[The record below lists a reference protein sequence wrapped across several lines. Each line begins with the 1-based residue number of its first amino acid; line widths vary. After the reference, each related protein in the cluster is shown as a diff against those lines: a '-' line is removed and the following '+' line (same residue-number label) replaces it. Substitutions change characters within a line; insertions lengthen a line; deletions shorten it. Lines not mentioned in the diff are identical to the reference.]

1 MEDLYI
7 KWETG
12 YMNIHMDFFF
22 PCSQQ
27 RFKKLLKVIALD
39 WQHEDE
45 LKETLK
51 VYFQN
56 RISDLVELRKEN
68 GKKYFDFK
76 QKAADTQR
84 MIQSRKHPNGVS
96 LSKEELKQARA
107 DLKDIQSAAK
117 QALSDANSNLKFKN
131 WFEKQLEF
139 FEIIIRW

>member
-1 MEDLYI
+1 MMEDLYI

-139 FEIIIRW
+139 LKSL

>member
-1 MEDLYI
+1 
-7 KWETG
+7 
-12 YMNIHMDFFF
+12 MNIHMDFFF

-56 RISDLVELRKEN
+56 RIADLVELKKEN

-107 DLKDIQSAAK
+107 DLQEYTFSYKK
-117 QALSDANSNLKFKN
+117 ALSDANSNLKFK
-131 WFEKQLEF
+131 EKLKNTLNFRNQYKVVS
-139 FEIIIRW
+139 

>member
-1 MEDLYI
+1 M
-7 KWETG
+7 
-12 YMNIHMDFFF
+12 
-22 PCSQQ
+22 
-27 RFKKLLKVIALD
+27 IALD

-56 RISDLVELRKEN
+56 RIADLVELRKEN

-107 DLKDIQSAAK
+107 DLQEYTFSYKK
-117 QALSDANSNLKFKN
+117 ALSDANSNLKFK
-131 WFEKQLEF
+131 EKIEKHLEF
-139 FEIIIRW
+139 LKSI

>member
-12 YMNIHMDFFF
+12 YMNIHIDFFF

-139 FEIIIRW
+139 LKSL

>member
-1 MEDLYI
+1 MNNDLYI

-27 RFKKLLKVIALD
+27 RFKKLLKVITLD

-56 RISDLVELRKEN
+56 RIADLVELRKEN

-96 LSKEELKQARA
+96 LSKEELEQARA
-107 DLKDIQSAAK
+107 DLQEYTFSYKK
-117 QALSDANSNLKFKN
+117 ALSDANSNLKFK
-131 WFEKQLEF
+131 EKIEKHLEF
-139 FEIIIRW
+139 LKSI

>member
-1 MEDLYI
+1 MNNDLYI

-56 RISDLVELRKEN
+56 RIVDLVELRKEN
-68 GKKYFDFK
+68 GKKYFDLK

-96 LSKEELKQARA
+96 LSKEELEQARA
-107 DLKDIQSAAK
+107 DLQEYTFSYKK
-117 QALSDANSNLKFKN
+117 ALSDANSNLKFK
-131 WFEKQLEF
+131 EKIEKHLEF
-139 FEIIIRW
+139 LKSI

>member
-1 MEDLYI
+1 MNNDLYT

-56 RISDLVELRKEN
+56 RIADLVELRKEN

-107 DLKDIQSAAK
+107 DLQEYTFSYKK
-117 QALSDANSNLKFKN
+117 ALSDANSNLKFK
-131 WFEKQLEF
+131 EKIEKHLEF
-139 FEIIIRW
+139 LKSI

>member
-1 MEDLYI
+1 MNNDLYI

-56 RISDLVELRKEN
+56 RIADLVELRKEN

-76 QKAADTQR
+76 QKAANTQQ

-96 LSKEELKQARA
+96 LSKQELKQARA
-107 DLKDIQSAAK
+107 DLKEYTSSYK
-117 QALSDANSNLKFKN
+117 KALSDANSNLKFKN

-139 FEIIIRW
+139 LKSI

>member
-1 MEDLYI
+1 MNNDLYI

-56 RISDLVELRKEN
+56 RIADLVELRKEN

-107 DLKDIQSAAK
+107 DLKEYTFSYK
-117 QALSDANSNLKFKN
+117 KALSDANSNLKFKERI
-131 WFEKQLEF
+131 EKHLEF
-139 FEIIIRW
+139 LKSI

>member
-1 MEDLYI
+1 MNNDLYI

-56 RISDLVELRKEN
+56 RIADLVELRKEN

-107 DLKDIQSAAK
+107 DLKEYTSSYK
-117 QALSDANSNLKFKN
+117 KALSDANSNLKFKN

-139 FEIIIRW
+139 LKSL

>member
-1 MEDLYI
+1 MNNDLYI

-56 RISDLVELRKEN
+56 RIADLVELRKEN

-76 QKAADTQR
+76 QKAVDTQR

-107 DLKDIQSAAK
+107 DLQEYTFSYKK
-117 QALSDANSNLKFKN
+117 ALSDANSNLKFK
-131 WFEKQLEF
+131 EKIEKHLELLKS
-139 FEIIIRW
+139 I

>member
-1 MEDLYI
+1 MNNDLYI

-45 LKETLK
+45 LKKTLK

-56 RISDLVELRKEN
+56 RIADLVELRKEN

-76 QKAADTQR
+76 QKAANTQQ

-96 LSKEELKQARA
+96 LSKQELKQARA
-107 DLKDIQSAAK
+107 DLKEYTSSYK
-117 QALSDANSNLKFKN
+117 KALSDANSNLKFKN

-139 FEIIIRW
+139 LKSI

>member
-139 FEIIIRW
+139 LKSL

>member
-1 MEDLYI
+1 MNNDLYI

-27 RFKKLLKVIALD
+27 RFKKLLRVIALD

-51 VYFQN
+51 IYFQN
-56 RISDLVELRKEN
+56 RIADLVELRKEN
-68 GKKYFDFK
+68 GKNISISSKK
-76 QKAADTQR
+76 TADTQR

-107 DLKDIQSAAK
+107 DLKEYTSSYK
-117 QALSDANSNLKFKN
+117 KALSDANSNLKFKN

-139 FEIIIRW
+139 LKSI

>member
-1 MEDLYI
+1 MNNDLYI

-56 RISDLVELRKEN
+56 RIADLVELRKEN

-84 MIQSRKHPNGVS
+84 MIQSRKRPNGVS

-107 DLKDIQSAAK
+107 DLKEYTSSYK
-117 QALSDANSNLKFKN
+117 KALSDANSNLKFKN

-139 FEIIIRW
+139 LKSI

>member
-1 MEDLYI
+1 MNNDLYI

-56 RISDLVELRKEN
+56 RIADLVELRKEN

-84 MIQSRKHPNGVS
+84 MIQSRKHPTGVS

-107 DLKDIQSAAK
+107 DLQEYTFSYKK
-117 QALSDANSNLKFKN
+117 ALSDANSNLKFK
-131 WFEKQLEF
+131 EKIEKHLEF
-139 FEIIIRW
+139 LKSI

>member
-22 PCSQQ
+22 PYSQQ

-139 FEIIIRW
+139 LKSL

>member
-1 MEDLYI
+1 MNNDLYI

-56 RISDLVELRKEN
+56 RLADLVELRKEN

-107 DLKDIQSAAK
+107 DLQEYTFSYKK
-117 QALSDANSNLKFKN
+117 ALSDANSNLKFK
-131 WFEKQLEF
+131 EKIEKHLEF
-139 FEIIIRW
+139 LKSI

>member
-1 MEDLYI
+1 MNNDLYI

-51 VYFQN
+51 VFFQN
-56 RISDLVELRKEN
+56 RIADLVELRKEN

-76 QKAADTQR
+76 QKATDTQR

-96 LSKEELKQARA
+96 LSKEELKQARV
-107 DLKDIQSAAK
+107 DLQEYTFSYKKDLSYAK
-117 QALSDANSNLKFKN
+117 TNLKFK
-131 WFEKQLEF
+131 
-139 FEIIIRW
+139 

>member
-1 MEDLYI
+1 MNNDLYI

-22 PCSQQ
+22 PCSRQQ
-27 RFKKLLKVIALD
+27 FKKLLKVIALD

-45 LKETLK
+45 LKKTLK

-56 RISDLVELRKEN
+56 RIADLVELRKEN

-107 DLKDIQSAAK
+107 DLKEYTSSYK
-117 QALSDANSNLKFKN
+117 KALSDANSNLKFKERI
-131 WFEKQLEF
+131 EKHLEF
-139 FEIIIRW
+139 LKSI

>member
-1 MEDLYI
+1 MNNDLYI

-56 RISDLVELRKEN
+56 RIADLVELRKEN
-68 GKKYFDFK
+68 EKKYFDFK
-76 QKAADTQR
+76 QKANADAQR

-96 LSKEELKQARA
+96 LSKEELEQARA
-107 DLKDIQSAAK
+107 DLQEYTFSYKK
-117 QALSDANSNLKFKN
+117 ALSDANSNLKFK
-131 WFEKQLEF
+131 EKIEKHLEF
-139 FEIIIRW
+139 LKSI

>member
-1 MEDLYI
+1 MNNDLYI

-56 RISDLVELRKEN
+56 RIADLVELRKEN

-96 LSKEELKQARA
+96 LSKEELKQARV
-107 DLKDIQSAAK
+107 DLQEYTFSYKK
-117 QALSDANSNLKFKN
+117 ALSDANSNLKFK
-131 WFEKQLEF
+131 EKIEKHLEF
-139 FEIIIRW
+139 LKSI

>member
-1 MEDLYI
+1 MNNDLYI

-56 RISDLVELRKEN
+56 RIADLVELRKEN

-76 QKAADTQR
+76 QKAADIQR

-96 LSKEELKQARA
+96 LSKEELKQARV
-107 DLKDIQSAAK
+107 DLQEYTFSYKK
-117 QALSDANSNLKFKN
+117 ALSDANSNLKFK
-131 WFEKQLEF
+131 EKIEKHLEF
-139 FEIIIRW
+139 LKSI

>member
-12 YMNIHMDFFF
+12 YMNIHMDFFS

-45 LKETLK
+45 LKEALK
-51 VYFQN
+51 AYFQN

-139 FEIIIRW
+139 LKSL

>member
-1 MEDLYI
+1 MNNDLYI

-56 RISDLVELRKEN
+56 RIADLVELRKEN

-96 LSKEELKQARA
+96 LSKEELKQARE
-107 DLKDIQSAAK
+107 DLKEYTSSYK
-117 QALSDANSNLKFKN
+117 KALSDANSNLKFKERI
-131 WFEKQLEF
+131 EKHLEF
-139 FEIIIRW
+139 LKSI

>member
-1 MEDLYI
+1 MNNDLYI

-27 RFKKLLKVIALD
+27 RFKKLLKVITLD

-56 RISDLVELRKEN
+56 RIADLVELRKEN

-107 DLKDIQSAAK
+107 DLQEYTFSYKK
-117 QALSDANSNLKFKN
+117 ALSDANSNLKFK
-131 WFEKQLEF
+131 EKIEKHLEF
-139 FEIIIRW
+139 LKSI

>member
-1 MEDLYI
+1 MNNDLYI

-51 VYFQN
+51 VYFQK
-56 RISDLVELRKEN
+56 RIADLVQLRKEN
-68 GKKYFDFK
+68 GKKHFDLKEQIAEK
-76 QKAADTQR
+76 QR
-84 MIQSRKHPNGVS
+84 VINSRTRTDGSKMT
-96 LSKEELKQARA
+96 KEELDQLRFE
-107 DLKDIQSAAK
+107 LKNIQGAAK

-139 FEIIIRW
+139 LKSL

>member
-1 MEDLYI
+1 MNNDLYI

-107 DLKDIQSAAK
+107 DLQEYTFSYKK
-117 QALSDANSNLKFKN
+117 ALSDANSNLKFK
-131 WFEKQLEF
+131 EKIEKHLEF
-139 FEIIIRW
+139 LKSI

>member
-117 QALSDANSNLKFKN
+117 QTLSDANSNLKFKN

-139 FEIIIRW
+139 LKSL

>member
-1 MEDLYI
+1 MNNDLYI

-39 WQHEDE
+39 WQREDE

-56 RISDLVELRKEN
+56 RIADLVELRKEN

-107 DLKDIQSAAK
+107 DLQEYTFSYKK
-117 QALSDANSNLKFKN
+117 ALSDANSNLKFK
-131 WFEKQLEF
+131 EKIEKHLEF
-139 FEIIIRW
+139 LKSI

>member
-1 MEDLYI
+1 MNNDLYI

-22 PCSQQ
+22 PCSRQQ
-27 RFKKLLKVIALD
+27 FKKLLKVIALD

-45 LKETLK
+45 LKKTLK

-56 RISDLVELRKEN
+56 RIADLVELRKEN

-84 MIQSRKHPNGVS
+84 MIQSRKNPNGVS

-107 DLKDIQSAAK
+107 DLKEYTSSYK
-117 QALSDANSNLKFKN
+117 KALSDANSNLKFKERI
-131 WFEKQLEF
+131 EKHLEF
-139 FEIIIRW
+139 LKSI

>member
-1 MEDLYI
+1 MNNDLYI
-7 KWETG
+7 IWETG

-56 RISDLVELRKEN
+56 RIADLVELRKEN

-96 LSKEELKQARA
+96 LSKEELKQARV
-107 DLKDIQSAAK
+107 DLQEYTFSYKK
-117 QALSDANSNLKFKN
+117 ALSDANSNLKFK
-131 WFEKQLEF
+131 EKIEKHLEF
-139 FEIIIRW
+139 LKSI

>member
-117 QALSDANSNLKFKN
+117 QALSDANSNLKLKN

-139 FEIIIRW
+139 LKSL

>member
-1 MEDLYI
+1 MNNDLYI

-56 RISDLVELRKEN
+56 RIADLVELRKEN

-76 QKAADTQR
+76 QKAADTQQ

-107 DLKDIQSAAK
+107 DLKEYTSSYK
-117 QALSDANSNLKFKN
+117 KALSDANSNLKFKN

-139 FEIIIRW
+139 LKSI

>member
-1 MEDLYI
+1 MNNDLYI

-56 RISDLVELRKEN
+56 RIVDLVELRKEN

-96 LSKEELKQARA
+96 LSKEELKQARV
-107 DLKDIQSAAK
+107 DLQEYTFSYKK
-117 QALSDANSNLKFKN
+117 ALSDANSNLKFK
-131 WFEKQLEF
+131 EKIEKHLEF
-139 FEIIIRW
+139 LKSI

>member
-1 MEDLYI
+1 MNNDLYI

-12 YMNIHMDFFF
+12 YINIHMDFFF

-56 RISDLVELRKEN
+56 RIADLVELRKEN
-68 GKKYFDFK
+68 GKIYFDFK

-107 DLKDIQSAAK
+107 DLQEYTFSYKK
-117 QALSDANSNLKFKN
+117 ALSDANSNLKFK
-131 WFEKQLEF
+131 EKIEKHLEF
-139 FEIIIRW
+139 LKSI